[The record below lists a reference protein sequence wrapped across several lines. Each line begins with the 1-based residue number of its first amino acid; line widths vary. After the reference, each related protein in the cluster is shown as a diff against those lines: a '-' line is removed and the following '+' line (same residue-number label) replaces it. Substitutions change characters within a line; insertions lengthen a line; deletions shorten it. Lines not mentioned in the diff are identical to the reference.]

1 MKICIIYGGTS
12 RERDVSILSAKSI
25 LNVFSDEKD
34 IFGYDFDGNYNDL
47 LKNIKDV
54 DLVFNALHGGDGE
67 NGVIQKFFE
76 NNSINFTGSGSKS
89 SKKAMDKHLTKKICY
104 KNEIL
109 TPDWFYYE
117 KTIRVFQLEREL
129 LRFYDKDIV
138 IKPSDEG
145 SSLGL
150 SIIKKFSPDNS
161 KKREELDSCISQ
173 CNKVSKNIII
183 EEYIKGREITVGILG
198 DKVFPILEI
207 QPVNKFYD
215 YECKY
220 TKGKSKYIVPA
231 VNIDKKLENNIA
243 KIATKVYDLLNCRH
257 YARVDFR
264 LSKDN
269 NLYLLEV
276 NTLPGFTDTSLFPM
290 AAKSI
295 GINYKDL
302 LLEIIKMSKK

>member
-34 IFGYDFDGNYNDL
+34 IFGYDFNGNYNDL

-76 NNSINFTGSGSKS
+76 DNNINFTGSGSKS
-89 SKKAMDKHLTKKICY
+89 SEKAMDKHLTKKICY
-104 KNEIL
+104 ENEIL
-109 TPDWFYYE
+109 TPNWLHYE
-117 KTIRVFQLEREL
+117 KTMRVFQFELEL

-138 IKPSDEG
+138 VKPSNEG

-150 SIIKKFSPDNS
+150 SIIKNFSPDNS
-161 KKREELDSCISQ
+161 KKRQELDSSVLQ
-173 CNKVSKNIII
+173 CHEVSKNIII
-183 EEYIKGREITVGILG
+183 EEYIEGREITVGILG

-231 VNIDKKLENNIA
+231 ENIDKKLEDDIVKTA
-243 KIATKVYDLLNCRH
+243 IKIYGLLDCRH

-264 LSKDN
+264 LSKNN

-295 GINYKDL
+295 GISYRNL
-302 LLEIIKMSKK
+302 LLEIINMSKK